1 MSSRHARL
9 ALLDRYLRIPTIS
22 RQVTPAMVHEVRA
35 FWRDIGLDLELLPGP
50 DGTGTPAL
58 WGEIPGPAGA
68 PTLLLYGHYDVQPTG
83 DVEPWRWQDVACKP
97 FEPTYFHGGRPVDPR
112 TVDARGLDDVTV
124 VARGGADNKG
134 QHLAN
139 VLGALDAARAGRA
152 QWRVRI
158 ILDGE
163 EEHGSPNLD
172 AIARAHRD
180 RLAADVLIG
189 SDGPKQQNA
198 PTLVM
203 GVRGLVGV
211 ELVADNGRPA
221 SLHSGNY
228 GNIVPNPVLPLARLI
243 EDIEE
248 RVGAFGESHD
258 AFRREAS
265 EMFAKWEDRAVWKPF
280 LRPTVNINHFMSDG
294 ASPTARRTII
304 PRTAHARLDIR
315 VTPDTPPAAM
325 EEIVTRVVADRR
337 DAPAVGL
344 YGDARH
350 PGAMDPG
357 RQQRQPAARRQ
368 RALRPAPLLPA
379 DRALRGRRGLAAG
392 VVDEVLRLVG
402 LEPVTAFTCVPDEV
416 ERLAGHDVWVWRR
429 GSQESCHSPLAFPR
443 GGDIHR
449 ILRPPDTDPTS
460 APVGHWRERSNTT
473 GVRTAARTTAAI
485 SSTIHRRRP
494 RTALSPPPG
503 GRGRGGAR
511 RRPRRGTALPPRA
524 GAPRDAPSAA
534 PS

>member
-1 MSSRHARL
+1 MSSRHDRL

-22 RQVTPAMVHEVRA
+22 RQVTPAMVEDVRA
-35 FWRDIGLDLELLPGP
+35 FWRDIGLELQLLPVP

-83 DVEPWRWQDVACKP
+83 DLERWRWENVACKP

-112 TVDARGLDDVTV
+112 TLDDQALGEITV

-139 VLGALDAARAGRA
+139 VLGALDTARAGRA

-189 SDGPKQQNA
+189 SDGPKQKNA

-211 ELVADNGRPA
+211 ELLADNGRPA

-243 EDIEE
+243 EDIEA
-248 RVGAFGESHD
+248 RVRAFGESHD
-258 AFRREAS
+258 TFRREAR
-265 EMFAKWEDRAVWKPF
+265 EMFAKWEDRAVWTPF
-280 LRPTVNINHFMSDG
+280 LHPTVNVNSFMSDG
-294 ASPTARRTII
+294 ASLTARRTII

-325 EEIVTRVVADRR
+325 LEIVEGAVAE
-337 DAPAVGL
+337 
-344 YGDARH
+344 H
-350 PGAMDPG
+350 
-357 RQQRQPAARRQ
+357 
-368 RALRPAPLLPA
+368 
-379 DRALRGRRGLAAG
+379 RGRTPGI
-392 VVDEVLRLVG
+392 
-402 LEPVTAFTCVPDEV
+402 TFT
-416 ERLAGHDVWVWRR
+416 
-429 GSQESCHSPLAFPR
+429 
-443 GGDIHR
+443 
-449 ILRPPDTDPTS
+449 
-460 APVGHWRERSNTT
+460 
-473 GVRTAARTTAAI
+473 VRTAAQPASYTSPT
-485 SSTIHRRRP
+485 RP
-494 RTALSPPPG
+494 EFGWLLRLLEQHG
-503 GRGRGGAR
+503 GDE
-511 RRPRRGTALPPRA
+511 PVALPTLGGTLPLWVFTETLGIPA
-524 GAPRDAPSAA
+524 LWIPAA
-534 PS
+534 NSDNQQHDVNEHFVLRHFFQQAALYADVVGSRPA

>member
-1 MSSRHARL
+1 VSRRHDRL

-22 RQVTPAMVHEVRA
+22 RQVTPAMVEDVRA
-35 FWRDIGLDLELLPGP
+35 FWRDLGLALEALPVP
-50 DGTGTPAL
+50 DGSGTPAL

-83 DVEPWRWQDVACKP
+83 DLERWRWESVACKP
-97 FEPTYFHGGRPVDPR
+97 FEPTYFHDGRPVDPR
-112 TVDARGLDDVTV
+112 GLDARALDEVTV

-139 VLGALDAARAGRA
+139 VLGALDAAGAGRA

-189 SDGPKQQNA
+189 SDGPKQKNA

-211 ELVADNGRPA
+211 ELVADNGRGS

-243 EDIEE
+243 EDIEA
-248 RVGAFGESHD
+248 RVRAFGERHD

-304 PRTAHARLDIR
+304 PRTAHARVDIR

-325 EEIVTRVVADRR
+325 EAIVQQVVTEHRDRT
-337 DAPAVGL
+337 PGISFT
-344 YGDARH
+344 ARTVS
-350 PGAMDPG
+350 
-357 RQQRQPAARRQ
+357 QPASYTSPARPEFGWLLRLLEA
-368 RALRPAPLLPA
+368 RGDGEPVALPTLGGTLPLWVFTETLGIPALWIPAANSDNQQHDVNEHFVLRHFFQQTALYADIVGSRPA
-379 DRALRGRRGLAAG
+379 
-392 VVDEVLRLVG
+392 
-402 LEPVTAFTCVPDEV
+402 
-416 ERLAGHDVWVWRR
+416 
-429 GSQESCHSPLAFPR
+429 
-443 GGDIHR
+443 
-449 ILRPPDTDPTS
+449 
-460 APVGHWRERSNTT
+460 
-473 GVRTAARTTAAI
+473 
-485 SSTIHRRRP
+485 
-494 RTALSPPPG
+494 
-503 GRGRGGAR
+503 
-511 RRPRRGTALPPRA
+511 
-524 GAPRDAPSAA
+524 
-534 PS
+534 

>member
-1 MSSRHARL
+1 MSSRHDRL

-22 RQVTPAMVHEVRA
+22 REVTPVMVEDVRA
-35 FWRDIGLDLELLPGP
+35 FWRDLGLDLTSLPVPG
-50 DGTGTPAL
+50 GGGTPTL

-83 DVEPWRWQDVACKP
+83 DLARWQWEGVACRP

-112 TVDARGLDDVTV
+112 TLDDRALDDVTV

-134 QHLAN
+134 QHLSN
-139 VLGALDAARAGRA
+139 ILGALDTARAGRA
-152 QWRVRI
+152 RWRVRV

-189 SDGPKQQNA
+189 SDGPKQKNQ
-198 PTLVM
+198 PTMVM

-243 EDIEE
+243 DDIES
-248 RVGAFGESHD
+248 RVRAFGDTHD
-258 AFRREAS
+258 AFRREAT
-265 EMFAKWEDRAVWKPF
+265 EMFAKWEDKAVWKPF

-304 PRTAHARLDIR
+304 PRTAQARLDIR

-325 EEIVTRVVADRR
+325 IEIVERCVADHR
-337 DAPAVGL
+337 DRTPGITFTMKTAAQPASYTSPSRPEFGWLLRLLEQHGDAEAVALPTLGGTLPLWVFTETLGIPALWIPAANSDNQQHDVNEHYVLKHFYGQIGL
-344 YGDARH
+344 YADIVAS
-350 PGAMDPG
+350 
-357 RQQRQPAARRQ
+357 
-368 RALRPAPLLPA
+368 RP
-379 DRALRGRRGLAAG
+379 
-392 VVDEVLRLVG
+392 V
-402 LEPVTAFTCVPDEV
+402 
-416 ERLAGHDVWVWRR
+416 
-429 GSQESCHSPLAFPR
+429 
-443 GGDIHR
+443 
-449 ILRPPDTDPTS
+449 
-460 APVGHWRERSNTT
+460 
-473 GVRTAARTTAAI
+473 
-485 SSTIHRRRP
+485 
-494 RTALSPPPG
+494 
-503 GRGRGGAR
+503 
-511 RRPRRGTALPPRA
+511 
-524 GAPRDAPSAA
+524 
-534 PS
+534 

>member
-1 MSSRHARL
+1 MVPWRDGGATVSSRHDRV
-9 ALLDRYLRIPTIS
+9 ALLDRYMRIPTIS
-22 RQVTPAMVHEVRA
+22 RQVTPAMVEDVRA
-35 FWRDIGLDLELLPGP
+35 FWRDLGLELTPLPAP
-50 DGTGTPAL
+50 DGSGTPAL

-83 DVEPWRWQDVACKP
+83 DLERWRWEGVACKP
-97 FEPTYFHGGRPVDPR
+97 FEPTYFHGGRSVDPR
-112 TVDARGLDDVTV
+112 TLDERALGEVTV
-124 VARGGADNKG
+124 VGRGGADNKG

-172 AIARAHRD
+172 AIARAHRA

-189 SDGPKQQNA
+189 SDGPKQKNA

-243 EDIEE
+243 EDIEV
-248 RVGAFGESHD
+248 RVRAFGESHG
-258 AFRREAS
+258 AFRREAT

-280 LRPTVNINHFMSDG
+280 LYPTVNVNSFMSDG
-294 ASPTARRTII
+294 ASLTARRTII

-325 EEIVTRVVADRR
+325 LEILERVVAEHRDRT
-337 DAPAVGL
+337 
-344 YGDARH
+344 
-350 PGAMDPG
+350 PGI
-357 RQQRQPAARRQ
+357 
-368 RALRPAPLLPA
+368 
-379 DRALRGRRGLAAG
+379 
-392 VVDEVLRLVG
+392 
-402 LEPVTAFTCVPDEV
+402 TFT
-416 ERLAGHDVWVWRR
+416 
-429 GSQESCHSPLAFPR
+429 
-443 GGDIHR
+443 
-449 ILRPPDTDPTS
+449 
-460 APVGHWRERSNTT
+460 
-473 GVRTAARTTAAI
+473 VRTAAQPASYTSPTRPEFGWLLRLLEQHGGDEPVALPTLGGTLPLWVFTDTLGIPALWIPAAN
-485 SSTIHRRRP
+485 SDNQQHDVNEHFVLRHFFQQ
-494 RTALSPPPG
+494 TALYADVVGS
-503 GRGRGGAR
+503 
-511 RRPRRGTALPPRA
+511 RPA
-524 GAPRDAPSAA
+524 
-534 PS
+534 